1 MYLPQFLV
9 GMFLTSGVV
18 ALWTYTATGS
28 IWSAL
33 GWAIVDLVLLQVG
46 YFAFVIRLVYKR
58 GRADAAANPASASH
72 VRPFHHDGTLL

>member
-9 GMFLTSGVV
+9 GMFFTSGIV
-18 ALWTYTATGS
+18 ALWAYTATGS
-28 IWSAL
+28 IWSAF

-58 GRADAAANPASASH
+58 AKAGAAANAASPSH
-72 VRPFHHDGTLL
+72 VRPFHHDGTLF